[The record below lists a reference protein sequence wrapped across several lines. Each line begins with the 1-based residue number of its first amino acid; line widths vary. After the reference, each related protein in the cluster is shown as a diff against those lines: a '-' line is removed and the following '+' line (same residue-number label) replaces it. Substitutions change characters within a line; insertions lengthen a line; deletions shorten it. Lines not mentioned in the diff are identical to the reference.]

1 MIKSWCDQAEP
12 RLFALHFVSM
22 DVKRTEIKST
32 YSLVCC
38 CCSDAKSC
46 LTLCNQGTAAQ
57 QAPLSSLSPRICSDS
72 CPLSQ
77 WCYLTISSS
86 AAPFPFCL
94 QSFPASWSFPVS
106 QLFTSGGQSIG
117 DSASVLPMNI
127 QGWFPF
133 LAVQETLKNLLQHHN
148 LKASVLLCST
158 FFVVQLSHPY
168 IITR

>member
-77 WCYLTISSS
+77 WCYLTISPS
-86 AAPFPFCL
+86 ATPFPFCL

-106 QLFTSGGQSIG
+106 QLFTSGGQNIG
-117 DSASVLPMNI
+117 VSASTSVLPMNI
-127 QGWFPF
+127 QDWYPLGLTSDL
-133 LAVQETLKNLLQHHN
+133 LAVWGTLKVFSNTTVQNHQ
-148 LKASVLLCST
+148 
-158 FFVVQLSHPY
+158 FFGTQLSL
-168 IITR
+168 

>member
-77 WCYLTISSS
+77 WCYLTISPS
-86 AAPFPFCL
+86 ATPFPLCL

-106 QLFTSGGQSIG
+106 QLFASGGQSIIACEVSEVKVAQSCPTLC
-117 DSASVLPMNI
+117 DPWTIQPMEFSRPEYWS
-127 QGWFPF
+127 G
-133 LAVQETLKNLLQHHN
+133 
-148 LKASVLLCST
+148 
-158 FFVVQLSHPY
+158 
-168 IITR
+168 